1 LNFTFT
7 FSKIISIGGFGG
19 NLNLRSGISTMFN
32 SGDIRLM
39 TPTSGRVGK
48 SGLVRIKTGE
58 SLKGDSGAIEI
69 VTGGATSGGSKD
81 LSKG

>member
-1 LNFTFT
+1 MTLYSL
-7 FSKIISIGGFGG
+7 FSKTFSIGGSGG

-39 TPTSGRVGK
+39 TPTSGRVGQ

-58 SLKGDSGAIEI
+58 SMKGDSGAIQLI
-69 VTGGATSGGSKD
+69 TGGATSGGSKD

>member
-1 LNFTFT
+1 
-7 FSKIISIGGFGG
+7 
-19 NLNLRSGISTMFN
+19 MFN